1 MAPALPSVFRLLIV
15 QSPSPEPPIIVKIIE
30 PESTGLAEVVIGAL
44 GLSGALL
51 LLAVVFAVVLAGIL
65 FYVRSRNPLSN
76 ASQGSQES

>member
-1 MAPALPSVFRLLIV
+1 
-15 QSPSPEPPIIVKIIE
+15 
-30 PESTGLAEVVIGAL
+30 VIGAL
-44 GLSGALL
+44 GLSGVLL